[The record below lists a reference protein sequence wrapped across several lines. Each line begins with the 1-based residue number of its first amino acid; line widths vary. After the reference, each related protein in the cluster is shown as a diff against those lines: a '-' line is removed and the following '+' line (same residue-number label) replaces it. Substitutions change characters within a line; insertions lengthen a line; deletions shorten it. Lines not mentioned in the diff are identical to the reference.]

1 MPAPKFS
8 AIYQS
13 DPVSYTAALG
23 PESVTLTFDAAKM
36 TGRWERELRAAQ
48 REDDSEKVSDL
59 ILSVFIA
66 WDVVDDNAQPVE
78 LTTDLLL
85 DLPSKAMVALIEG
98 MIKAAYPSSEEGNG
112 SGSTSST
119 PDTPSSNSLENPQN
133 GQATSSL
140 LPSSTVPSP
149 T

>member
-1 MPAPKFS
+1 MPAPRFS

-13 DPVSYTAALG
+13 DPVSYTASLG
-23 PESVTLTFDAAKM
+23 PEAVTLTFDSAKM

-59 ILSVFIA
+59 ILSVFVG
-66 WDVVDDNAQPVE
+66 WDVVDDVGQPVE

-98 MIKAAYPSSEEGNG
+98 MIRAAYPSSEEGNG

-119 PDTPSSNSLENPQN
+119 AAMDSSSLQESHQN
-133 GQATSSL
+133 GQATSSS

>member
-1 MPAPKFS
+1 MPAPRFS

-13 DPVSYTAALG
+13 DPVSYTASLG
-23 PESVTLTFDAAKM
+23 PEAVTLTFDAAKM

-48 REDDSEKVSDL
+48 RDDNSEQVSDL
-59 ILSVFIA
+59 ILSVFIG
-66 WDVVDDNAQPVE
+66 WDVVDDNNQPVE

-98 MIKAAYPSSEEGNG
+98 MIKAAYPPSEEGNG
-112 SGSTSST
+112 SSSTSST
-119 PDTPSSNSLENPQN
+119 ASTDSSNSPASPPN
-133 GQATSSL
+133 GQATLSSV
-140 LPSSTVPSP
+140 PSSTVPSP

>member
-1 MPAPKFS
+1 MPAPRFS

-36 TGRWERELRAAQ
+36 TGRWERQLRAAQ
-48 REDDSEKVSDL
+48 REDKSEEVSDL
-59 ILSVFIA
+59 ILSVFIG
-66 WDVVDDNAQPVE
+66 WDVVDDQGQPVA
-78 LTTDLLL
+78 LTHDLLL

-98 MIKAAYPSSEEGNG
+98 MIKAAYPASEEGNG
-112 SGSTSST
+112 SSSTSST
-119 PDTPSSNSLENPQN
+119 ASTDSSNSPASPQN
-133 GQATSSL
+133 GLATS
-140 LPSSTVPSP
+140 PSPSTSTVPSP